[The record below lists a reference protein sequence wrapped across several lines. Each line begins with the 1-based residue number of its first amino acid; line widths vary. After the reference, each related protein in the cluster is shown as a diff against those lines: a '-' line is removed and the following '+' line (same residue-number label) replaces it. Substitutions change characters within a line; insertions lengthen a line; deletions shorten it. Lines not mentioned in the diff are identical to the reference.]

1 MKKLL
6 FLGITLLSLSV
17 YSQPKKPVSSSKPKA
32 AVSSKTTPKTTPK
45 TSSTAKTQN
54 SSKMTNTPD
63 TLVKISTI
71 HGDMVVRLYE
81 NTPLHRA
88 NFIKLA
94 QEGYFDGT
102 IFHRVIGSFMIQ
114 GGDPDSKNPQPGAQ
128 YGMGGPSYT
137 IPAEFR
143 AEYIHKKGALAAART
158 NNPEKASS
166 GSQFYIVHGQ
176 KYPAAQL
183 TQMGAQTG
191 VRYTPEQTQAYA
203 NLGGTPFLDMQY
215 TVFGEVI
222 EGLDVIDKI
231 AAEPTMPGDRP
242 KKDIVMKVSVV
253 VK

>member
-6 FLGITLLSLSV
+6 FLGVTLLSISV
-17 YSQPKKPVSSSKPKA
+17 FAQPKKTVSSTK
-32 AVSSKTTPKTTPK
+32 PK
-45 TSSTAKTQN
+45 TSTTKSAAKPISTVKPQN
-54 SSKMTNTPD
+54 QKKMTTTPD

-71 HGDMVVRLYE
+71 HGEMIVRLYD

-128 YGMGGPSYT
+128 YGMGGPNYT
-137 IPAEFR
+137 IPAEFH
-143 AEYIHKKGALAAART
+143 AQNIHKKGALAAART

-166 GSQFYIVHGQ
+166 GSQFYIVQGQ
-176 KYPAAQL
+176 KYPAEQL
-183 TQMGAQTG
+183 AQMGSQTG
-191 VRYTPEQTQAYA
+191 IRYTLEQTQAYA
-203 NLGGTPFLDMQY
+203 TLGGTPFLDMQY
-215 TVFGEVI
+215 TVFGEVV
-222 EGLDVIDKI
+222 EGMDVIDKI

-242 KKDIVMKVSVV
+242 KKDIVMKVSIV

>member
-1 MKKLL
+1 MKKYLILGFSLL
-6 FLGITLLSLSV
+6 ALNFYAQT
-17 YSQPKKPVSSSKPKA
+17 PKKSATSKPKTTTA
-32 AVSSKTTPKTTPK
+32 TTAQSKTKSTSVKTTSIQTPK
-45 TSSTAKTQN
+45 
-54 SSKMTNTPD
+54 KMTTAPD

-71 HGDMVVRLYE
+71 HGDMIIRLYE

-102 IFHRVIGSFMIQ
+102 IFHRVIGNFMIQ

-128 YGMGGPSYT
+128 YGMGGPNYT

-143 AEYIHKKGALAAART
+143 AEYFHKKGALAAART
-158 NNPEKASS
+158 NNPEKSSS
-166 GSQFYIVHGQ
+166 GSQFYIVQGQ
-176 KYPAAQL
+176 KFQAAQL
-183 TQMGAQTG
+183 NQMAAQSG
-191 VRYTPEQTQAYA
+191 IHYTPVQTAAYA
-203 NLGGTPFLDMQY
+203 DLGGTPFLDMQY

-222 EGLDVIDKI
+222 LGLDVIDKI

-242 KKDIVMKVSVV
+242 KKDIVMKVSLV

>member
-6 FLGITLLSLSV
+6 FLGVTLLSLSV
-17 YSQPKKPVSSSKPKA
+17 FAQPKKTVSTTKPKTA
-32 AVSSKTTPKTTPK
+32 TTK
-45 TSSTAKTQN
+45 SSTKPISTVKPQN
-54 SSKMTNTPD
+54 QKKMTTTPD

-71 HGDMVVRLYE
+71 HGEMIVRLYD

-128 YGMGGPSYT
+128 YGMGGPNYT
-137 IPAEFR
+137 IPAEFH
-143 AEYIHKKGALAAART
+143 AQNIHKKGALAAART

-166 GSQFYIVHGQ
+166 GSQFYIVQGQ

-183 TQMGAQTG
+183 AQMGSQTG

-203 NLGGTPFLDMQY
+203 TMGGTPFLDMQY
-215 TVFGEVI
+215 TVFGEVV

-242 KKDIVMKVSVV
+242 KKDIVMKVSIV

>member
-6 FLGITLLSLSV
+6 FLGVTLLSLSV
-17 YSQPKKPVSSSKPKA
+17 FAQPQKTVSTTKPKTA
-32 AVSSKTTPKTTPK
+32 TTKSSAKP
-45 TSSTAKTQN
+45 TSTVKPQN
-54 SSKMTNTPD
+54 QKKMTTTPD

-71 HGDMVVRLYE
+71 HGEMIVRLYD

-128 YGMGGPSYT
+128 YGMGGPNYT
-137 IPAEFR
+137 IPAEFH
-143 AEYIHKKGALAAART
+143 AQNIHKKGALAAART

-166 GSQFYIVHGQ
+166 GSQFYIVQGQ

-183 TQMGAQTG
+183 AQMGSQTG

-203 NLGGTPFLDMQY
+203 TMGGTPFLDMQY
-215 TVFGEVI
+215 TVFGEVV

-242 KKDIVMKVSVV
+242 KKDIVMKVSIV

>member
-32 AVSSKTTPKTTPK
+32 AVSSKTTLKTISK

-54 SSKMTNTPD
+54 STKMTNTPD

-71 HGDMVVRLYE
+71 HGDMLVRLYE

-166 GSQFYIVHGQ
+166 GSQFYIVQGQ
-176 KYPAAQL
+176 KIPAAQL
-183 TQMGAQTG
+183 TQMGGQTG

-231 AAEPTMPGDRP
+231 AAETTMPGDRP